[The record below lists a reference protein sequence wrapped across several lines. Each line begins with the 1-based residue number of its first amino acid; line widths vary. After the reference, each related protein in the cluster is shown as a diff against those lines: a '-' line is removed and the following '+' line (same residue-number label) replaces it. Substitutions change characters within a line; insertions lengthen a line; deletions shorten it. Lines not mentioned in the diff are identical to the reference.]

1 MDVRSA
7 VRGSARVIG
16 LVAIGLGLVATG
28 PVAAQSPDASASPM
42 TPPASPMASVA
53 PGLPIAVTL
62 ADFSVSPDPI
72 EVAGLTVT
80 LDVTNEG
87 ITPHNLAIRDASGTL
102 LGTTETLS
110 QGGQQPLTLTLPAPG
125 TYITFCTL
133 PGHES
138 LGLVGELI
146 VTADVAASPGASV
159 SPIPS
164 VSPAP

>member
-1 MDVRSA
+1 MDARTA
-7 VRGSARVIG
+7 VRGSARVLG
-16 LVAIGLGLVATG
+16 LVAIGLGLVAMG
-28 PVAAQSPDASASPM
+28 PVAAQSPDESASPM
-42 TPPASPMASVA
+42 TPTASPLASIV
-53 PGLPIAVTL
+53 PGSTVEVTL

-72 EVAGLTVT
+72 EVTGLTLT

-102 LGTTETLS
+102 LGVTETLS
-110 QGGQQPLTLTLPAPG
+110 QGGVQQLSLTVPSAG

-146 VTADVAASPGASV
+146 VSADAAASPGASDA
-159 SPIPS
+159 PPPS
-164 VSPAP
+164 ASPAP